1 MLKHPSWSEPMLK
14 YTRLRTPL
22 ALAFAAALA
31 GCGGNDGAA
40 SDSALLQDSALNR
53 DLALANQGDSLTQ
66 PDLTDI
72 PAAPAAPLTVDRAP
86 APTPRPTTSAPV
98 RRPTPAP
105 RPSTPAATT
114 TPSGNTV
121 SRNPSGTAGS
131 GSVGSIPAGS
141 VLTLASTSK
150 VCTNTHR
157 VGDKFTAT
165 VGETVTGS
173 NGAEIPAGATAT
185 LEVTSVKRSENAAD
199 EIEMGVRMTSLTFGG
214 RSYAVDATTQ
224 SASVRRVRN
233 QPSSKD
239 RQKVIGGAI
248 IGAVAGQVL
257 GKDTKGTV
265 IGAAAGAAAGTAAA
279 AATANY
285 EGCINDGGRIVVKLN
300 ESTQVRAE

>member
-1 MLKHPSWSEPMLK
+1 MLK

-22 ALAFAAALA
+22 ALAFAASLA
-31 GCGGNDGAA
+31 ACGGNDGAS

-53 DLALANQGDSLTQ
+53 DLALANQSDTLSQ

-72 PAAPAAPLTVDRAP
+72 PAAPATPEPLTVDRAP
-86 APTPRPTTSAPV
+86 ASPAPRPAASTPV
-98 RRPTPAP
+98 RRPTTPAP
-105 RPSTPAATT
+105 RPRTPAPTT
-114 TPSGNTV
+114 TASGNTV
-121 SRNPSGTAGS
+121 SS
-131 GSVGSIPAGS
+131 GSSGSASGGAVGSIPAGS
-141 VLTLASTSK
+141 ILTLASTSK

-165 VGETVTGS
+165 VGETVSGS

-199 EIEMGVRMTSLTFGG
+199 EIVMGVRMTQLSFGG
-214 RSYAVDATTQ
+214 RTYAVDATTQ

-233 QPSSKD
+233 QPSDKD
-239 RQKVIGGAI
+239 KQKVIGGAI
-248 IGAVAGQVL
+248 IGAVAGQIL